1 LAAKK
6 MDLPPGV
13 LQPREA
19 VLNMAAYNP
28 PTGGR
33 AGKLRLDFNENTV
46 GASPKVIDYLR
57 KHLSEAGLSIYPEY
71 GEIKRQLAEF
81 FSVEPDD
88 FILTNGTDE
97 AIQALI
103 NTYVDDGDD
112 VLLLRPSYAMYR
124 FYAELAGAS
133 IREVPY
139 RAEKL
144 AFPLDE
150 LLAAIR
156 PSTRAILIANPN
168 NPTGTGT
175 SRAGLERIL
184 EKATGAAVLI
194 DEAYYEFSG
203 VTTLPLLN
211 DYPNLFVTRTFS
223 KVYGMA
229 AMRLGCMFSQSGNVD
244 FLHKAQSPY
253 SVNMVATL
261 AASAA
266 IKDPAYIEKYVTEVL
281 AARELLC
288 VGLEKLGINY
298 YDSKANFV
306 LFEAGQRAIPVRD
319 ELRRR
324 GVLIR
329 DRSYEIAGCVRV
341 TIGTRDQIR
350 HFLAE
355 LTEIW

>member
-1 LAAKK
+1 MAAKRI
-6 MDLPPGV
+6 DLPPGV

-19 VLNMAAYNP
+19 VLKMAAYNP

-46 GASPKVIDYLR
+46 GASPKVIEYLR
-57 KHLSEAGLSIYPEY
+57 EHLTEAGLSIYPEY
-71 GEIKRQLAEF
+71 TDIKSQLAEF
-81 FSVEPDD
+81 FSVEADD

-97 AIQALI
+97 AIQVLI

-124 FYAELAGAS
+124 FYAELAGAT

-184 EKATGAAVLI
+184 EKATGARLHPVC
-194 DEAYYEFSG
+194 FRR
-203 VTTLPLLN
+203 
-211 DYPNLFVTRTFS
+211 NL
-223 KVYGMA
+223 Y
-229 AMRLGCMFSQSGNVD
+229 VD
-244 FLHKAQSPY
+244 GWP
-253 SVNMVATL
+253 
-261 AASAA
+261 
-266 IKDPAYIEKYVTEVL
+266 D
-281 AARELLC
+281 
-288 VGLEKLGINY
+288 
-298 YDSKANFV
+298 
-306 LFEAGQRAIPVRD
+306 
-319 ELRRR
+319 
-324 GVLIR
+324 
-329 DRSYEIAGCVRV
+329 
-341 TIGTRDQIR
+341 
-350 HFLAE
+350 
-355 LTEIW
+355 